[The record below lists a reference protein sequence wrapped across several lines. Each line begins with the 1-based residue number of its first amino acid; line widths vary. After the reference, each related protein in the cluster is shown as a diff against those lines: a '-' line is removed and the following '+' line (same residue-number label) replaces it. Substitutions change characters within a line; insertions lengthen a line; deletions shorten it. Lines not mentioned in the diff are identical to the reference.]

1 MGWGRVYN
9 YYNNMENVNITK
21 VIKVGTSLGIIIPKQ
36 LLTDLNILRGD
47 HVVFG
52 LFSEGQFFV
61 RRLSVNEVQ
70 QLRPQLIKI

>member
-1 MGWGRVYN
+1 
-9 YYNNMENVNITK
+9 MENVNITK
-21 VIKVGTSLGIIIPKQ
+21 VIKVGTSLGIIIPKA

-61 RRLSVNEVQ
+61 RKLNVNELR
-70 QLRPQLIKI
+70 QLRPQVITI

>member
-1 MGWGRVYN
+1 M
-9 YYNNMENVNITK
+9 TK
-21 VIKVGTSLGIIIPKQ
+21 VIKVGTSLGIIIPKS

-61 RRLSVNEVQ
+61 RKLSTNELR
-70 QLRPQLIKI
+70 QLRPQVINI